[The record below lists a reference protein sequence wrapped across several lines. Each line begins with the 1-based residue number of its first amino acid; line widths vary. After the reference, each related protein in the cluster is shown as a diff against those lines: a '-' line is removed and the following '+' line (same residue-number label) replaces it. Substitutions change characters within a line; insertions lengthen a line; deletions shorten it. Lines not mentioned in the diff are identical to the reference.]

1 MTLLIPLLQPC
12 NVRNWELQVHLKIHG
27 KGKDLFGDGM
37 AIWYAKDRMVPG
49 PVFGNMDYH
58 HGLAVI
64 IDTYSNHNGPHNVS
78 IIIHLKTED
87 FVIKISYKVLL
98 FILLAPTSIHI
109 SND

>member
-1 MTLLIPLLQPC
+1 MKVIINLSFTFQPC

-37 AIWYAKDRMVPG
+37 AIWYAKDRMMPG

-64 IDTYSNHNGPHNVS
+64 IDTYSNHNGPHNVR
-78 IIIHLKTED
+78 IL
-87 FVIKISYKVLL
+87 VLL
-98 FILLAPTSIHI
+98 NIIL
-109 SND
+109 